1 MSLFSVS
8 EQALRVCLLVLPE
21 TSMMTLASTLDPMRA
36 ANRIASRGLFEWQLL
51 TIDDQPATLTCG
63 IPVAP
68 QGQVDTQIEG
78 DLLFVIAGFNQYKHV
93 NRQQL
98 NIIKQLS
105 SRFRTIGGIE
115 AGSWVLARC
124 GLLDGKQA
132 TTHWED
138 QEEFTVQFPRVDLR
152 ADRFVIDGKVF
163 TTGGASPTFDF
174 MLYLIRTRYGYPLA
188 LEVSSAFIY
197 DGVHS
202 ATDTQPLVSLGMLEN
217 HEPRVA
223 AAIQIME
230 QHIDETI
237 TVAEIAHQLGLSIRM
252 LEYLFAQTL
261 NLSPAAYYR
270 RLRLQTARRLVVD
283 TRLRLQEIAIRTG
296 FNSLSS
302 FSRLFRQYYQQ
313 SPGQCRR
320 QAG

>member
-51 TIDDQPATLTCG
+51 TIDNQPATLTCG

-68 QGQVDTQIEG
+68 QGQIDIQTDG
-78 DLLFVIAGFNQYKHV
+78 DLLFVIAGFNQYKYV

-98 NIIKQLS
+98 KIIKQLS
-105 SRFRTIGGIE
+105 SRFRAVGGIE

-138 QEEFTVQFPRVDLR
+138 HEEFTMQFPRVALK
-152 ADRFVIDGKVF
+152 ADRFIIDDRIF

-174 MLYLIRTRYGYPLA
+174 MLY
-188 LEVSSAFIY
+188 
-197 DGVHS
+197 
-202 ATDTQPLVSLGMLEN
+202 
-217 HEPRVA
+217 
-223 AAIQIME
+223 
-230 QHIDETI
+230 
-237 TVAEIAHQLGLSIRM
+237 
-252 LEYLFAQTL
+252 
-261 NLSPAAYYR
+261 
-270 RLRLQTARRLVVD
+270 
-283 TRLRLQEIAIRTG
+283 
-296 FNSLSS
+296 
-302 FSRLFRQYYQQ
+302 
-313 SPGQCRR
+313 
-320 QAG
+320 